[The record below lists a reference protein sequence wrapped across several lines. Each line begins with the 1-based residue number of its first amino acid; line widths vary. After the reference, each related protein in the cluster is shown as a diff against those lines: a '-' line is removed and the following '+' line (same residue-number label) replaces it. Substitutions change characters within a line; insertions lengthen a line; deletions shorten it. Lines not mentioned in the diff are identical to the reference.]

1 MARTATTPLTLIT
14 VNGPANLQWGAMETI
29 DPGKVTALLK
39 AWVGGDPDAQSELI
53 PLVYNELRRLAR
65 YYRRKGGGGD
75 TIQTTALVHEA
86 YLRLLKIDDVDWNDR
101 AHFFAVAAQLMR
113 RILIDFV
120 RAGGAVKRGGPNQ
133 RVRDVSL
140 DDIPAP
146 GSDRATELLAVDD
159 ALSRLADLDPRRA
172 RVVELRVFGG
182 LTHEEIAQVLRISQ
196 QSVMRDWRLAKAW
209 MLREL
214 NERSA

>member
-1 MARTATTPLTLIT
+1 MD
-14 VNGPANLQWGAMETI
+14 AMDPV

-39 AWVGGDPDAQSELI
+39 AWVGGDADAQSELI
-53 PLVYNELRRLAR
+53 PLVYNELHRLAR
-65 YYRRKGGGGD
+65 YYRRKDSSGHY

-86 YLRLLKIDDVDWNDR
+86 YLRLLKIDNVDWNDR
-101 AHFFAVAAQLMR
+101 AHFFAVASQLMR
-113 RILIDFV
+113 RILVDMV
-120 RAGGAVKRGGPNQ
+120 RAGGAIKRGGREQ
-133 RVRDVSL
+133 RVTDIAL

-146 GSDRATELLAVDD
+146 GSDRAVALLAVDD
-159 ALSRLADLDPRRA
+159 ALNRLTEIDPRRA

-182 LTHEEIAQVLRISQ
+182 LTHEEIAEILRISQ

-214 NERSA
+214 TTGSA

>member
-1 MARTATTPLTLIT
+1 MI
-14 VNGPANLQWGAMETI
+14 AMEPI
-29 DPGKVTALLK
+29 EPGRVTALLK
-39 AWVGGDPDAQSELI
+39 AWVSGDENAQTELI

-86 YLRLLKIDDVDWNDR
+86 YLRLLKIDNVDWNDR

-113 RILIDFV
+113 RILVDMA
-120 RAGGAVKRGGPNQ
+120 RAGAAAKRGGRDR
-133 RVRDVSL
+133 RVADIAL
-140 DDIPAP
+140 DEIPVP
-146 GSDRATELLAVDD
+146 GSNRAAELLAVDE
-159 ALSRLADLDPRRA
+159 ALSRLTELDPRRA

-182 LTHEEIAQVLRISQ
+182 LTHEEIAEILRISQ

-214 NERSA
+214 NGRSA

>member
-14 VNGPANLQWGAMETI
+14 VNGAANLQWGAMETI

>member
-1 MARTATTPLTLIT
+1 
-14 VNGPANLQWGAMETI
+14 METI

-214 NERSA
+214 NERSG

>member
-101 AHFFAVAAQLMR
+101 AHFFALAAQLMR
-113 RILIDFV
+113 RILSDFV
-120 RAGGAVKRGGPNQ
+120 RAGGSVKRGGPNQ
-133 RVRDVSL
+133 RVRDV
-140 DDIPAP
+140 
-146 GSDRATELLAVDD
+146 
-159 ALSRLADLDPRRA
+159 
-172 RVVELRVFGG
+172 
-182 LTHEEIAQVLRISQ
+182 
-196 QSVMRDWRLAKAW
+196 
-209 MLREL
+209 
-214 NERSA
+214 

>member
-14 VNGPANLQWGAMETI
+14 VNGAANLQWGAMETI

-214 NERSA
+214 NERSG

>member
-1 MARTATTPLTLIT
+1 
-14 VNGPANLQWGAMETI
+14 
-29 DPGKVTALLK
+29 
-39 AWVGGDPDAQSELI
+39 
-53 PLVYNELRRLAR
+53 
-65 YYRRKGGGGD
+65 
-75 TIQTTALVHEA
+75 
-86 YLRLLKIDDVDWNDR
+86 
-101 AHFFAVAAQLMR
+101 MR

>member
-1 MARTATTPLTLIT
+1 M
-14 VNGPANLQWGAMETI
+14 GPI

-39 AWVGGDPDAQSELI
+39 AWVGGDADAQSELI
-53 PLVYNELRRLAR
+53 PLVYNELHRLAR
-65 YYRRKGGGGD
+65 HYRRKGSAGD

-86 YLRLLKIDDVDWNDR
+86 YLRLLKIDTVDWNDR

-113 RILIDFV
+113 RILIDIV
-120 RAGGAVKRGGPNQ
+120 RTGAAVKRGGPNQ
-133 RVRDVSL
+133 RMTDITL

-146 GSDRATELLAVDD
+146 GSERATELLAVDD
-159 ALSRLADLDPRRA
+159 ALNRLAELDPRRG

-182 LTHEEIAQVLRISQ
+182 LTHQEIAEILRISP

-214 NERSA
+214 NTRST

>member
-1 MARTATTPLTLIT
+1 M
-14 VNGPANLQWGAMETI
+14 GGMESV

-39 AWVGGDPDAQSELI
+39 AWVGGDTDAQSELI
-53 PLVYNELRRLAR
+53 PLVYNELHRLAR
-65 YYRRKGGGGD
+65 YYRRKD
-75 TIQTTALVHEA
+75 PSARQTLQTTALVHEA
-86 YLRLLKIDDVDWNDR
+86 YLRLLKIDNVDWNDR

-113 RILIDFV
+113 RILVDMV
-120 RAGGAVKRGGPNQ
+120 RAGSAVKRGGREK
-133 RVRDVSL
+133 RVADIAL

-146 GSDRATELLAVDD
+146 GSDRAVELLAVDD
-159 ALSRLADLDPRRA
+159 ALSRLTEIDPRRA

-182 LTHEEIAQVLRISQ
+182 LTHEEIAEILRISQ

-214 NERSA
+214 TAR